1 MFKQVSVLKYVLFM
15 YVVKL
20 YVPVEVFCLLSLRQ
34 LNGGSWNESQLV
46 LQIEEF

>member
-1 MFKQVSVLKYVLFM
+1 M

-20 YVPVEVFCLLSLRQ
+20 YVSVEVFCLLSLRQ
-34 LNGGSWNESQLV
+34 LNGGSWNEPQLV